1 MVERS
6 VDNREAV
13 GSTPTSGTRIDGCV
27 VRVLSGKGRGP
38 EHRGA
43 INASED
49 MVSNLL
55 RKE

>member
-1 MVERS
+1 
-6 VDNREAV
+6 
-13 GSTPTSGTRIDGCV
+13 V